1 MTIAKISQGART
13 QLAGAAA
20 AMNNLANVTYVTLG
34 TITHNSSGK
43 VPLDCMVEL
52 SVTPGTVAGNK
63 QAVLFAQVS
72 LDGAAF
78 TSGPASGATV
88 TDEQNLLY
96 IGTLPLAT
104 NAALQ
109 RRVFS
114 LALPNGGV
122 LPFATKLILKNDSGA
137 ALAANGHDLYMLD
150 VSGDLT

>member
-1 MTIAKISQGART
+1 MTIAKIAQGART

-34 TITHNSSGK
+34 TITHNSGGK
-43 VPLDCMVEL
+43 VPLECLVEL

-137 ALAANGHDLYMLD
+137 ALAATGHDLYMLD

>member
-1 MTIAKISQGART
+1 MTTAKIIQGART

-96 IGTLPLAT
+96 IGTIPLAT